1 MSKDLETLEVTN
13 IFNILHI
20 IADFIGYLVLL
31 CISIFI
37 LVHVIVIIMVGIDE
51 LRRR

>member
-13 IFNILHI
+13 MFNILHI
-20 IADFIGYLVLL
+20 IADFIGYLVLS

-37 LVHVIVIIMVGIDE
+37 LIHVIVIVMVGIDE
-51 LRRR
+51 LKRR